1 MKLLPLLTLIPSA
14 LTLSLPPGGHRHPK
28 RQLGTWSTLAPIPLF
43 PRQEHTTVALSSTSL
58 AILGGIIP
66 TTSGGANTTSLVQLY
81 DIPTNTWKTLA
92 PLPTPLNHLNAA
104 TIDGKIY
111 VLGGLELSANNTWTA
126 TPKSWVYD
134 PATNKWTDIAPMP
147 ASEARGSA
155 AVGVY
160 NKQIFLAG
168 GMNVLEP
175 FAGGRQG
182 TVDVVSAFD
191 TASGKWLSLPET
203 AKKLPEGRDHAGA
216 AVVDLRLYVLG
227 GRDKGQGNVKGSVF
241 ALSLGRLDVGWR
253 TMKGVMPTPRG
264 GVAAAKLGRKV
275 YVMGGE
281 GNPAEGSKGVF
292 GEVEVFDPVKD
303 AWESAG
309 KMSVPRHGTYA
320 VPVEGKIYVPGGG
333 TQQGAGAVDLL
344 DVFVPAA

>member
-1 MKLLPLLTLIPSA
+1 MKLPLLLSVLPSVHS
-14 LTLSLPPGGHRHPK
+14 LSLP
-28 RQLGTWSTLAPIPLF
+28 RQANPPLGTWSTLAPIPLF
-43 PRQEHTTVALSSTSL
+43 PRQEHSTVALSSTSF

-66 TTSGGANTTSLVQLY
+66 TPTGGANTTDLVQLY
-81 DIPTNTWKTLA
+81 DIPSNTWKTLA
-92 PLPTPLNHLNAA
+92 PLPVALNHLNAA

-111 VLGGLELSANNTWTA
+111 VLGGLEVASDGAWRA

-134 PATNKWTDIAPMP
+134 PSANAWSAIESMP

-160 NKQIFLAG
+160 NKQIYLAG
-168 GMNVLEP
+168 GMSVLEP
-175 FAGGRQG
+175 FAGGKQE

-191 TASGKWLSLPET
+191 TASGKWLALPET

-216 AVVDLRLYVLG
+216 AVVDMRLYVLG
-227 GRDKGQGNVKGSVF
+227 GREKGQGNVKGSVF

-253 TMKGVMPTPRG
+253 TMKGVMPTARG

-275 YVMGGE
+275 YTFGGE
-281 GNPAEGSKGVF
+281 GNTAEGSKGVF
-292 GEVEVFDPVKD
+292 NQTEVYDPVKD
-303 AWESAG
+303 VWEVSG
-309 KMSVPRHGTYA
+309 PMKVPRHGTYA